1 MACKKEEIQAKSS
14 NNVSPNQSGL
24 VESSSS
30 TKSSFLVFKSSEEF
44 DVLANTD
51 EQNRKVLMSKLEKDQ
66 FVSYQESKQLEKSSS
81 DLIGDDFLSSILNK
95 DLIVQIGNYLYKVN
109 KSIEKV
115 FVLPVINLNE
125 YSDLVSENKLNKHIR
140 VFSTED
146 NVIELAESGAAGEKA
161 LFCKD
166 DGVGSRNH
174 STSYYHKIGVNN
186 YVIKHNL
193 RHRKYGIYFTLDV
206 FSETNQPYGGKFKYE
221 FSNSGTEGQWRIR
234 CGSWG
239 SVAGSTSSS
248 FSNTTWY
255 QRDIHHSSTNYN
267 KYNIR
272 VRVYYYS
279 GVVNNANIE
288 DVSTSNWMQIRV
300 NL

>member
-1 MACKKEEIQAKSS
+1 MACKKEEIQARSS
-14 NNVSPNQSGL
+14 NDVSSNQSGL

-44 DVLANTD
+44 NVLANAD
-51 EQNRKVLMSKLEKDQ
+51 EQNRKVLMSKFEKDQ
-66 FVSYQESKQLEKSSS
+66 FVSYSELRQLEKSSN
-81 DLIGDDFLSSILNK
+81 DLVGDEFLSNILNK

-146 NVIELAESGAAGEKA
+146 NVIELAESGASGEKA
-161 LFCKD
+161 LICKD
-166 DGVGSRNH
+166 DGVASRNH
-174 STSYYHKIGVNN
+174 PISYYHKIGVNN
-186 YVIKHNL
+186 YVIKHDL
-193 RHRKYGIYFTLDV
+193 RHRKFGIYFSLYV
-206 FSETNQPYGGKFKYE
+206 LSETNQPFGGKFKYE

-239 SVAGSTSSS
+239 SVAGTTSSS
-248 FSNTTWY
+248 FTNTSWY
-255 QRDIHHSSTNYN
+255 KKEIHNSSTNFN